1 MKCVDKNYIR
11 IINKMLKL
19 LLKNVVNSS
28 IIIML
33 RNRIGKY
40 PQETIPSKKG
50 VSSFS
55 HTCGTRLCSS
65 YARKRKRRMHF
76 FCTPSGVQ
84 FFVSRG
90 DYIVTP
96 IPTLFVV
103 EYIF

>member
-33 RNRIGKY
+33 HNRIFLH

-55 HTCGTRLCSS
+55 HTLR
-65 YARKRKRRMHF
+65 
-76 FCTPSGVQ
+76 
-84 FFVSRG
+84 
-90 DYIVTP
+90 DEIV
-96 IPTLFVV
+96 
-103 EYIF
+103 